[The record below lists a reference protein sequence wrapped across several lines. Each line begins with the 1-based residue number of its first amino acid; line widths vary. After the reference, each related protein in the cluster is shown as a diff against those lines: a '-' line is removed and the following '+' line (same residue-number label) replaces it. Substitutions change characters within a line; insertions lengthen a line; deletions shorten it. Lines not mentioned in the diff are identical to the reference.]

1 MAEPL
6 SNSARRVQ
14 EAIAAR
20 GMTLSV
26 RELPATTR
34 TATEAA
40 AALGCGVPP
49 VGHREP
55 MRYSSMRICSGTT
68 RSGRPAGTPPAVF
81 RLRPSDLRI
90 LTGGRIVGVT

>member
-55 MRYSSMRICSGTT
+55 MQVLIDEDLLRYDEIWTARRHAARGLSS
-68 RSGRPAGTPPAVF
+68 PP
-81 RLRPSDLRI
+81 L
-90 LTGGRIVGVT
+90 